1 MSYPRLVSWSYFDGK
16 GIFSGKNEKEQL
28 TKVYILKEE
37 GEQLLKGGKIVRL
50 NMFKGYHDP
59 YFKIVKTEGF
69 TRRAKNYGKLKSK
82 MLKEYPE
89 LERKLT
95 GVSSLIM
102 DYGEYVYIDLPHL
115 DNYVNPLTKDKET
128 FLNENFIYKENFT
141 PDFVKTLIEFRP
153 RALMGGVI
161 ESYRKDDIPKFL
173 SELKLTYPEIYQE
186 VISTSNIAKSLVEE
200 ISYIGKKAYVKTL
213 SNGEVEIELNILDKQ
228 KFYWDGKTLTNKLEM
243 SDGNILSQSI
253 TPNENTIVK
262 IVSDSTVNENT
273 KLAN

>member
-1 MSYPRLVSWSYFDGK
+1 MVYPRLVSWSYFDGA
-16 GIFSGKNEKEQL
+16 GIFSGRNEKEQL

-37 GEQLLKGGKIVRL
+37 GEQLLEGGKIVRL

-59 YFKIVKTEGF
+59 YFTVQRTEGF
-69 TRRAKNYGKLKSK
+69 TRRARNHGKLKSE

-102 DYGEYVYIDLPHL
+102 DYGEYIYINLPHL

-128 FLNENFIYKENFT
+128 FLNENFIYKEKFT
-141 PDFVKTLIEFRP
+141 LDLVKTLVEYKP
-153 RALMGGVI
+153 LAMMGGVI
-161 ESYRKDDIPKFL
+161 KDYREKEIPKFL
-173 SELKLTYPEIYQE
+173 SSLKLTFPEIYQE
-186 VISTSNIAKSLVEE
+186 LLSISDIAVSLVEE
-200 ISYIGKKAYVKTL
+200 ISYVGKQAYLHTL
-213 SNGEVEIELNILDKQ
+213 SNGEVEIKFNILDKQ
-228 KFYWDGKTLTNKLEM
+228 KFYWDGKTLSNKVEM

-262 IVSDSTVNENT
+262 IISDSTVNDTT

>member
-1 MSYPRLVSWSYFDGK
+1 MSYPRLVSWSYFDGR
-16 GIFSGKNEKEQL
+16 GLFSGKNDKEKL

-37 GEQLLKGGKIVRL
+37 GEQLLKGGKIVCL
-50 NMFKGYHDP
+50 NMFRGYLDP
-59 YFKIVKTEGF
+59 YFKIVTTEGF

-82 MLKEYPE
+82 MLKKYPE

-95 GVSSLIM
+95 GVSSSIM
-102 DYGEYVYIDLPHL
+102 DYGEYVYIDLPYL
-115 DNYVNPLTKDKET
+115 DNYVNPLTEDKET
-128 FLNENFIYKENFT
+128 FLNTNFIYKEKFT
-141 PDFVKTLIEFRP
+141 PDFVKKLIEFVP
-153 RALMGGVI
+153 RALMGGII
-161 ESYRKDDIPKFL
+161 ESYRRKDVPNFL

-186 VISTSNIAKSLVEE
+186 VLSISNVAKSLVDE
-200 ISYIGKKAYVKTL
+200 ISYIGKKAYLNTL
-213 SNGEVEIELNILDKQ
+213 SNGEVEVELDILDKQ

-262 IVSDSTVNENT
+262 IISDSTVNENT